1 MVRGACG
8 ARLPTVGGTT
18 LVPLPRRFG
27 AGSRLRARGADTLA
41 HLYSKRITLRFCL
54 STGSIDPSGLCPL
67 DGSHPSAPSIG
78 GSALYAN
85 FERRWWTLAVL
96 CLSLVLIVLGNT
108 VLNVALPT
116 LTNELDASDT
126 ALQWMVDAYSL
137 VFAGLLLTAGALG
150 DRFGRKGALST
161 GLVIFVLASLA
172 ATRATEPGHII
183 AARAIMGVGAAA
195 VMPATLSILTNVF
208 PPAERAKAIGIWAGL
223 AGAGGA
229 IGPIAGGY
237 LVEHSGWS
245 AVFYL
250 NVAVGVVAIV
260 AGALLVPTSK
270 DPDGHPLDPV
280 GAVLSIVGL
289 TALIYGVIE
298 GPNHGW
304 MSGESIATFAVVIVF
319 LGVFGWWEARQTN
332 PMLDLRLFKN
342 PRFTAASM
350 AIMFQF
356 MSMMGMFF
364 VLTQYLQFARG
375 YSPFSAG
382 LHSLPMP
389 IAMML
394 FASNSPSIVARIGPR
409 TTVTIG
415 MVLTA
420 VGTIGLS
427 FVGVDTTYAV
437 VGISLFI
444 MGVGGGMV
452 MPSSTTSIMSTLP
465 LAKAGVGSAVNDTT
479 REIGAALGVAVLG
492 SVLTSRYSSGI
503 SEVASL
509 LPEQAREQ
517 VSAGIGRALGVASQI
532 PDGAALAFQAKSAFI
547 DGMQIALWVAAGLLF
562 VGALAVNRTFPAV
575 EQAPEDLPTH

>member
-1 MVRGACG
+1 M
-8 ARLPTVGGTT
+8 
-18 LVPLPRRFG
+18 
-27 AGSRLRARGADTLA
+27 
-41 HLYSKRITLRFCL
+41 
-54 STGSIDPSGLCPL
+54 
-67 DGSHPSAPSIG
+67 
-78 GSALYAN
+78 YAS

-161 GLVIFVLASLA
+161 GLAIFVLASLA

-183 AARAIMGVGAAA
+183 AARAVMGIGAAA

-208 PPAERAKAIGIWAGL
+208 PAGERAKAIGIWSGL

-250 NVAVGVVAIV
+250 NVFVGVVALV

-270 DPDGHPLDPV
+270 DPSGHPLDLV
-280 GAVLSIVGL
+280 GAALSIVGL
-289 TALIYGVIE
+289 TALVYGVIE

-304 MSGESIATFAVVIVF
+304 LSGESLLTFGVAAVF
-319 LGVFGWWEARQTN
+319 LGGFGYWEATRKH
-332 PMLDLRLFKN
+332 PMLDLALFKN
-342 PRFTAASM
+342 ARFSAASM

-375 YSPFSAG
+375 YSAFSAG
-382 LHSLPMP
+382 IHSLPMP

-394 FASNSPSIVARIGPR
+394 FASNSPALVARLGPR
-409 TTVTIG
+409 TTVTVG
-415 MVLTA
+415 MLLTA
-420 VGTIGLS
+420 LGTIGLS
-427 FVGVDTTYAV
+427 LVGVDSSYV
-437 VGISLFI
+437 IVGGSLFV

-452 MPSSTTSIMSTLP
+452 MPSATTSIMSTLP

-479 REIGAALGVAVLG
+479 REVGAALGVAVMG
-492 SVLTSRYSSGI
+492 SVLTSQYSSAI
-503 SEVASL
+503 KDVAAA
-509 LPEQAREQ
+509 LPEEVREL
-517 VSAGIGRALGVASQI
+517 VLAGLGRALIVAGRA
-532 PDGAALAFQAKSAFI
+532 PNGAALAEEAKTSFI
-547 DGMQIALWVAAGLLF
+547 DGMQVSLWVAAGLLL
-562 VGALAVNRTFPAV
+562 VGALAVFRTSPDV
-575 EQAPEDLPTH
+575 EQDDFELPAN

>member
-1 MVRGACG
+1 M
-8 ARLPTVGGTT
+8 
-18 LVPLPRRFG
+18 
-27 AGSRLRARGADTLA
+27 
-41 HLYSKRITLRFCL
+41 
-54 STGSIDPSGLCPL
+54 
-67 DGSHPSAPSIG
+67 
-78 GSALYAN
+78 YAT

-116 LTNELDASDT
+116 LTRELDATDT
-126 ALQWMVDAYSL
+126 ELQWMVDAYSL

-161 GLVIFVLASLA
+161 GLVIFVLASIG
-172 ATRATEPGHII
+172 ATRATEPIHII
-183 AARAIMGVGAAA
+183 AARALMGVGAAA

-208 PPAERAKAIGIWAGL
+208 PPAERPKAIGIWAGL

-250 NVAVGVVAIV
+250 NVVVGLVALV

-270 DPDGHPLDPV
+270 DPDGHALDLV
-280 GAVLSIVGL
+280 GALLSIVGL

-304 MSGESIATFAVVIVF
+304 LSVESLATFGAAAVF
-319 LGVFGWWEARQTN
+319 LGGFGYWESTQKN
-332 PMLDLRLFKN
+332 PMLDLALFKN
-342 PRFTAASM
+342 PRFSAASM

-375 YSPFSAG
+375 YSAFSAG

-389 IAMML
+389 IAMMI

-409 TTVTIG
+409 TTVTTG
-415 MVLTA
+415 MLLTA
-420 VGTIGLS
+420 LGAVGLS

-437 VGISLFI
+437 VGVSLFI

-492 SVLTSRYSSGI
+492 SVLTSRYASSMHD
-503 SEVASL
+503 VAAS
-509 LPEQAREQ
+509 LPEQAREM
-517 VSAGIGRALGVASQI
+517 VLAGLGRALIVAERL
-532 PDGAALAFQAKSAFI
+532 PNGAALVHEAKTSFI
-547 DGMQIALWVAAGLLF
+547 GGMQVALWVAAGLLII
-562 VGALAVNRTFPAV
+562 GAVAVNRTFPAV
-575 EQAPEDLPTH
+575 DDDVADGTPMH